1 MLEPVIFVTRYYGY
15 CVANIQ
21 QLIVKETRRYGD
33 TYPSAGK
40 YLTQRLDS
48 LLERL
53 SKCSYNYS
61 THADLTQDMV
71 NKYGLL
77 GAVPDSKTVEGAW
90 LNDVGTLRLMI
101 GRALRKREDELAEM
115 AVVLDCLSLMAY
127 EDKKPLIIW

>member
-21 QLIVKETRRYGD
+21 QLIAKETRRYGD
-33 TYPSAGK
+33 KYPSAGK

-101 GRALRKREDELAEM
+101 GRALRKREDEMAEM
-115 AVVLDCLSLMAY
+115 AVVLDCLSLLAY